1 MKIIKRILIG
11 LLIIGLIPFV
21 VAIFVKKQYAVE
33 KDIAINKPDSLVF
46 NYVKL
51 LTNQDNYSKWANMDK
66 DMEKTY
72 TGIDGTV
79 GFVSAWK
86 SNKKDVGVGEQEI
99 VKIEANRIDYELR
112 FKEPFESTEKAF
124 MQTQKLTDSTTIVT
138 WGFNG
143 HMKYPMNLMF
153 LFMDFEKM
161 IGDDLSV
168 GLSNLKVQLEK

>member
-33 KDIAINKPDSLVF
+33 KEITINKPDSLVF

-72 TGIDGTV
+72 TGTDGTV

-86 SNKKDVGVGEQEI
+86 SNKKDVGAGEQEI
-99 VKIEANRIDYELR
+99 IKIEANRIDYELR

-143 HMKYPMNLMF
+143 HMNYPMNLMF

-161 IGDDLSV
+161 IGDDLSE
-168 GLSNLKVQLEK
+168 GLSNLKAQLEK